1 MSKEEKPTLAGATLK
16 TRKRYIVAPID
27 PESFA
32 NAVIQIVQDA
42 AGGEGASPADD
53 LEAAGKAL
61 DAAEIEFARY
71 GDTLFEVLFAGGRLA
86 SGAALAEGGLRL
98 PNHVS
103 WRTASSDACGVCA
116 RRLSSTAHPARIMLM
131 YRCLHVPQT
140 TQLYYHL
147 CGCFRH

>member
-1 MSKEEKPTLAGATLK
+1 MSKEEKPTLAGASLR

-42 AGGEGASPADD
+42 AGGDGSSTADD

-98 PNHVS
+98 ATHVS
-103 WRTASSDACGVCA
+103 RGLTASW
-116 RRLSSTAHPARIMLM
+116 
-131 YRCLHVPQT
+131 
-140 TQLYYHL
+140 
-147 CGCFRH
+147 